1 MGKLKP
7 NKKIRSV
14 SGTHILGE
22 PNRDVET
29 ALDKQADLTDSE
41 TSNSEQ
47 FAGAF
52 GTMRITKDGN
62 SYYLEIKT
70 EDGWIISD
78 NSSASG
84 FKFKKQ

>member
-1 MGKLKP
+1 VGKLKQ

-22 PNRDVET
+22 SNRDVET
-29 ALDKQADLTDSE
+29 ALDKQADLTDSK

-47 FAGAF
+47 FAGAS

-62 SYYLEIKT
+62 NYYLEIKT
-70 EDGWIISD
+70 KDGWIISD

>member
-7 NKKIRSV
+7 NKKTRSV

-22 PNRDVET
+22 SNRDIET
-29 ALDKQADLTDSE
+29 ALDKQADLTDSK

-47 FAGAF
+47 FAGAS
-52 GTMRITKDGN
+52 GTMRVTKDNN

-70 EDGWIISD
+70 KDGWIISD
-78 NSSASG
+78 NASASG

>member
-7 NKKIRSV
+7 NKKTRSV

-22 PNRDVET
+22 SNRDIET
-29 ALDKQADLTDSE
+29 ALDKQADLTDSK
-41 TSNSEQ
+41 TSKSEQ
-47 FAGAF
+47 FAGAS
-52 GTMRITKDGN
+52 GTMRITKDNN

-70 EDGWIISD
+70 KDGWIISD
-78 NSSASG
+78 NASASG